1 MASTSQVGDRR
12 GIRLSPAGH
21 REGKIM
27 AEHPNVTRI
36 RDGYAAF
43 AKGDFAVL
51 NDLFA
56 EDLLW
61 HEPGRNQLAGDY
73 RGREAVYGFFGRLM
87 ELTEGSFH
95 LDLQA
100 VFADDEQG
108 VALVISAASRG
119 GRSVAV
125 QDAHIFRL
133 RDGQVV
139 EFWNASTDPYAYDE
153 LFG

>member
-1 MASTSQVGDRR
+1 
-12 GIRLSPAGH
+12 
-21 REGKIM
+21 M
-27 AEHPNVTRI
+27 AEHPNVARL

-51 NDLFA
+51 NDIFA

-73 RGREAVYGFFGRLM
+73 RGRDAVYAFFAKLM
-87 ELTEGSFH
+87 EVTEGSFH

-108 VALVISAASRG
+108 VALVVSTASRG
-119 GRSVAV
+119 GRSVKV
-125 QDAHIFRL
+125 NDAHIFHL
-133 RDGQVV
+133 RDGKVV
-139 EFWNASTDPYAYDE
+139 EFWNASTDSYAFDE
-153 LFG
+153 LIG